1 MIKFN
6 NLSLYYTNGNCT
18 FMEKSDIVVQKHRRE
33 EAKLFI
39 KVKHC
44 SYSLLHLLS
53 QLLWLQHL
61 NFITHC

>member
-1 MIKFN
+1 MIKFNN

-18 FMEKSDIVVQKHRRE
+18 FMEKSDIVVQEHRRG

-53 QLLWLQHL
+53 QFLWLQHFYL
-61 NFITHC
+61 TTH